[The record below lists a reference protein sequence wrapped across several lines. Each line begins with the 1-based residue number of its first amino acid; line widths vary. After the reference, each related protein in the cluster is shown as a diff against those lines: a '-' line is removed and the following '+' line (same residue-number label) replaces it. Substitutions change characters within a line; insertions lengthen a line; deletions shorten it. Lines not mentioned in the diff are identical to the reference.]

1 MVNSRNMKM
10 TPVGLIPEDWD
21 VIQLADHVVDIND
34 GPFGSNLK
42 SEHYTLDREVRIIQ
56 LGNVGDNG
64 WNDENVKYTTFEH
77 ASTLK
82 RCIVPY
88 GTIII
93 AKMMPAGRAIV
104 CPSSEP
110 AYIQGSD
117 VIKVVF
123 SDSIDKDF
131 FIYLTKSK
139 VYLEQIE
146 SGVQGSTRARTNI
159 GKIKSLKLPL
169 PSIEEQ
175 KRIAGALLSVDKMI
189 GALDEAITKKSQIK
203 EGLMQ
208 QLLTGEAVIP
218 EYSGEWQKKRVGDIG
233 FTYSGLTGKTKN
245 DFGHGES
252 QYITFLNVLN
262 NPVLNTDAFE
272 KVDVRSDERQNAAKK
287 GDLFFNTSSET
298 PEEVGICAL
307 LSADINNLYLNSFC
321 FGFRLTDPDVNGLYL
336 SYFWRSKQGRE
347 IMSGLA
353 QGATRY
359 NLSKEYFNK
368 AIITLPPIELQR
380 YIANTI
386 TVADKEIAELEQ
398 KRDKYLLIK
407 QGMMQELL
415 TGKTRLV

>member
-1 MVNSRNMKM
+1 M
-10 TPVGLIPEDWD
+10 TPVGLIPEDWNI
-21 VIQLADHVVDIND
+21 IQLADYIVDIND

-56 LGNVGDNG
+56 LGNVGDSG

-93 AKMMPAGRAIV
+93 AKMMPAGRAII

-117 VIKVVF
+117 VVKVVF
-123 SDSIDKDF
+123 TDSIDKDF

-139 VYLEQIE
+139 AYLEQIE

-169 PSIEEQ
+169 PSVEEQ

-189 GALDEAITKKSQIK
+189 VALDEAISKKRQIK

-208 QLLTGEAVIP
+208 QLLTGKTRLP
-218 EYSGEWQKKRVGDIG
+218 GFSGEWKREMLGKHATVLRGGSPRPIES
-233 FTYSGLTGKTKN
+233 FLT
-245 DFGHGES
+245 
-252 QYITFLNVLN
+252 
-262 NPVLNTDAFE
+262 
-272 KVDVRSDERQNAAKK
+272 
-287 GDLFFNTSSET
+287 
-298 PEEVGICAL
+298 
-307 LSADINNLYLNSFC
+307 
-321 FGFRLTDPDVNGLYL
+321 TDPDGINWIKIGDVGVGAKYIVKTEERIIPEGASRSRKVKAGDFLLSNSMSFGRPYILKIDGCIHDGWLVIQDYNDSFDTDYLYYALNASETIEQYKSMAAGSSVLNLNKDIVRRVLVSIPSIEEQRAMALVL
-336 SYFWRSKQGRE
+336 SSADEE
-347 IMSGLA
+347 IVS
-353 QGATRY
+353 
-359 NLSKEYFNK
+359 
-368 AIITLPPIELQR
+368 
-380 YIANTI
+380 
-386 TVADKEIAELEQ
+386 LES
-398 KRDKYLLIK
+398 KRDKYILVK

-415 TGKTRLV
+415 TGKTRLI

>member
-1 MVNSRNMKM
+1 MKM
-10 TPVGLIPEDWD
+10 TPVGLIPEDWNI
-21 VIQLADHVVDIND
+21 IQLADYIVDIND

-56 LGNVGDNG
+56 LGNVGDSG

-93 AKMMPAGRAIV
+93 AKMMPAGRAII

-117 VIKVVF
+117 VVKVVF
-123 SDSIDKDF
+123 TDSIDKDF

-139 VYLEQIE
+139 AYLEQIE

-169 PSIEEQ
+169 PSVEEQ

-189 GALDEAITKKSQIK
+189 VALDEAISKKRQIK

-208 QLLTGEAVIP
+208 QLLTGKTRLP
-218 EYSGEWQKKRVGDIG
+218 GFSGEWKREMLGKHATVLRGGSPRPIES
-233 FTYSGLTGKTKN
+233 FLT
-245 DFGHGES
+245 
-252 QYITFLNVLN
+252 
-262 NPVLNTDAFE
+262 
-272 KVDVRSDERQNAAKK
+272 
-287 GDLFFNTSSET
+287 
-298 PEEVGICAL
+298 
-307 LSADINNLYLNSFC
+307 
-321 FGFRLTDPDVNGLYL
+321 TDPDGINWIKIGDVGVGAKYIVKTEERIIPEGASRSRKVKAGDFLLSNSMSFGRPYILKIDGCIHDGWLVIQDYNDSFDTDYLYYALNASETIEQYKSMAAGSSVLNLNKDIVRRVLVSIPSIEEQRAMALVL
-336 SYFWRSKQGRE
+336 SSADEE
-347 IMSGLA
+347 IVS
-353 QGATRY
+353 
-359 NLSKEYFNK
+359 
-368 AIITLPPIELQR
+368 
-380 YIANTI
+380 
-386 TVADKEIAELEQ
+386 LES
-398 KRDKYLLIK
+398 KRDKYILVK

-415 TGKTRLV
+415 TGKTRLI

>member
-10 TPVGLIPEDWD
+10 TPVGLIPEDWNI
-21 VIQLADHVVDIND
+21 IQLADYIVDIND

-56 LGNVGDNG
+56 LGNVGDDG

-93 AKMMPAGRAIV
+93 AKMMPAGRAII

-123 SDSIDKDF
+123 TDSIDKDF

-139 VYLEQIE
+139 AYIEQIE

-169 PSIEEQ
+169 PSVKEQ

-189 GALDEAITKKSQIK
+189 GALDEAIAKKRQIK

-208 QLLTGEAVIP
+208 QLLTGKTRLP
-218 EYSGEWQKKRVGDIG
+218 GFNGEWEDIPFKSIYKYAKEGGTPSTGVAEYYNPAIVPFAKIEDLKDKYLTRVESYISE
-233 FTYSGLTGKTKN
+233 SGVEHSSAWLIPVNSVILSNGATLGEVSINKIPTTTKQGILGIILKE
-245 DFGHGES
+245 DFSPEFIYYLFKGRSFRREMEKVTTHGTMDCA
-252 QYITFLNVLN
+252 YLKD
-262 NPVLNTDAFE
+262 LNTISLRIPPLTEQEAIAS
-272 KVDVRSDERQNAAKK
+272 VI
-287 GDLFFNTSSET
+287 SS
-298 PEEVGICAL
+298 V
-307 LSADINNLYLNSFC
+307 
-321 FGFRLTDPDVNGLYL
+321 
-336 SYFWRSKQGRE
+336 
-347 IMSGLA
+347 
-353 QGATRY
+353 
-359 NLSKEYFNK
+359 
-368 AIITLPPIELQR
+368 
-380 YIANTI
+380 
-386 TVADKEIAELEQ
+386 DKEIVGLESQ
-398 KRDKYLLIK
+398 RDKYALIK

-415 TGKTRLV
+415 TGKTRLI

>member
-1 MVNSRNMKM
+1 M

-123 SDSIDKDF
+123 SDSIDKEF

-139 VYLEQIE
+139 AYLEQIE

-189 GALDEAITKKSQIK
+189 GALDEAITKKRQIK

-208 QLLTGEAVIP
+208 QLLTGKTRLPAFCGEWKREPLSKHASVLRGGSPRPIEAYLTNDPDGINWIKIGDVGVGAKYIVKTEERIIPDGVSHSRAVKAGDFLLSNSMSFGRPYILKIDGCIHDGWLVIQEYYDSFDTDYLYYALNASETIEQYKSMAAGSSVLNLNKDIVKRVMLNIP
-218 EYSGEWQKKRVGDIG
+218 EIDEQRAIASVLSSVDNEIVELDSKR
-233 FTYSGLTGKTKN
+233 
-245 DFGHGES
+245 
-252 QYITFLNVLN
+252 
-262 NPVLNTDAFE
+262 
-272 KVDVRSDERQNAAKK
+272 
-287 GDLFFNTSSET
+287 
-298 PEEVGICAL
+298 
-307 LSADINNLYLNSFC
+307 
-321 FGFRLTDPDVNGLYL
+321 
-336 SYFWRSKQGRE
+336 
-347 IMSGLA
+347 
-353 QGATRY
+353 
-359 NLSKEYFNK
+359 NK
-368 AIITLPPIELQR
+368 
-380 YIANTI
+380 Y
-386 TVADKEIAELEQ
+386 D
-398 KRDKYLLIK
+398 LIK
-407 QGMMQELL
+407 QGMMQDLL
-415 TGKTRLV
+415 TGKTRLI

>member
-10 TPVGLIPEDWD
+10 TPVGLIPEDWN
-21 VIQLADHVVDIND
+21 VIQLADYIVDIND

-93 AKMMPAGRAIV
+93 AKMMPAGRAII

-123 SDSIDKDF
+123 TDSIDKDF

-139 VYLEQIE
+139 AYLEQIE

-159 GKIKSLKLPL
+159 GKLKSLKLPL
-169 PSIEEQ
+169 PSVEEQ
-175 KRIAGALLSVDKMI
+175 KRIASALLSVDKI
-189 GALDEAITKKSQIK
+189 VGVLDEAIAKKRQIK

-208 QLLTGEAVIP
+208 QLLTGKTRLP
-218 EYSGEWQKKRVGDIG
+218 GFSGEWKDWTLGEVASVRSGFPFKSETYSNTGRFSVITIANVQNGYLNLDECNKVDRYPKGLQDFQKLKLGDILISMTGNVGRVCLVSKQNCLLNQRVGFIEPKGIISKG
-233 FTYSGLTGKTKN
+233 F
-245 DFGHGES
+245 
-252 QYITFLNVLN
+252 
-262 NPVLNTDAFE
+262 
-272 KVDVRSDERQNAAKK
+272 
-287 GDLFFNTSSET
+287 LF
-298 PEEVGICAL
+298 AL
-307 LSADINNLYLNSFC
+307 LNS
-321 FGFRLTDPDVNGLYL
+321 Y
-336 SYFWRSKQGRE
+336 YFENAMIDKG
-347 IMSGLA
+347 
-353 QGATRY
+353 QGAAQA
-359 NLSKEYFNK
+359 NLSNK
-368 AIITLPPIELQR
+368 DIETYAFSAPKSIEEQDGIARALQSMD
-380 YIANTI
+380 A
-386 TVADKEIAELEQ
+386 EIDSYQ
-398 KRDKYLLIK
+398 FQRNKYALIK

-415 TGKTRLV
+415 TGKTRLI